1 MSLILLGL
9 IQGLTEFLPVSS
21 SGHLVLAKY
30 FLNLPLPGASF
41 EAFLHLASV
50 LAVIIMFKEEIM
62 KLLKSFFSSI
72 QQLFIGEKF
81 SIILMKDRYSKLAW
95 FLIISTIPT
104 ALIGYNLEKYIEL
117 LFDNILVIPLM
128 LFITGTLLRF
138 SDKHYRKGNK
148 NISNINVR
156 DALFIGLAQ
165 AVAIIPG
172 ISRSGLTVMAGMQR
186 GLEREF
192 AAKYSFML
200 SIPIILGAAFFKFED
215 LGSLNLDFNC
225 LILPGIVTFTSS
237 YWAMRIFIRL
247 LVNQKVSFL
256 SCYLWVLALFT
267 FPLILLKGV

>member
-41 EAFLHLASV
+41 ESFLHLASV